1 MPNLHLEL
9 PHELES
15 CRVAV
20 RDLDESETTINRVD
34 RIGNVLNGARRR
46 VIASME
52 VHELAVPVVRVRV
65 AELWKGVTVN
75 TTLGLGFVACGS

>member
-34 RIGNVLNGARRR
+34 RIGN
-46 VIASME
+46 
-52 VHELAVPVVRVRV
+52 
-65 AELWKGVTVN
+65 
-75 TTLGLGFVACGS
+75 TLSGE